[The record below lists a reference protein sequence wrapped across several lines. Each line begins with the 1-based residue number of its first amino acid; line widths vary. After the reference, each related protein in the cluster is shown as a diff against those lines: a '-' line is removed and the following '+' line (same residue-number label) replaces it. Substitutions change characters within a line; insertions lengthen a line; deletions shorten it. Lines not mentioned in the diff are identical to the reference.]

1 MATREETIQKV
12 TNVNSIEAE
21 NDAQEESFPF
31 RIPLLRSYH
40 QPQHSDPINQPP
52 PAMPES
58 LLDAPSSM
66 IEQFQREGFYVF
78 PEVLWPKDVHA
89 LNDRLE
95 DVLRGQYD
103 RNGTPDKLP
112 KKIKTPKPP
121 IQTLDGE
128 EKKSENGDEEDTPTN
143 ATLKKKKRKKG
154 GGVGP
159 IGFSGNYQN
168 VKVLQIINIHKADS
182 LYRRLETNPQ
192 LAHLVAQL
200 AQWPKGARLA
210 QDQIWAKP
218 PGAPPLVFHRDS
230 PYFMFDPN
238 DVVTVWIA
246 LDDMLEELGP
256 LEYVVGSHKWG
267 DGRVGSA
274 SQFFQSS
281 NVHNLLQSAASCEGL
296 TMNDL
301 TIVSMKGMRAGSL
314 SIHHGKIWHG
324 SNKNQSKTKPRRG
337 LGLHF
342 VPANVRFTQEAK
354 QSKLWKPYVEGVVDP
369 SIVELSQEDF
379 PNSQW

>member
-1 MATREETIQKV
+1 VISQSRA
-12 TNVNSIEAE
+12 NNGSLAVNNIY
-21 NDAQEESFPF
+21 SFF
-31 RIPLLRSYH
+31 
-40 QPQHSDPINQPP
+40 
-52 PAMPES
+52 A
-58 LLDAPSSM
+58 
-66 IEQFQREGFYVF
+66 
-78 PEVLWPKDVHA
+78 K
-89 LNDRLE
+89 
-95 DVLRGQYD
+95 GQYD
-103 RNGTPDKLP
+103 RKGTPDKVP

-128 EKKSENGDEEDTPTN
+128 EKKSENGDDEDTPTN
-143 ATLKKKKRKKG
+143 AASKKEKKSKKG
-154 GGVGP
+154 CVGS

-182 LYRRLETNPQ
+182 LYRKLETNPQ

-200 AQWPKGARLA
+200 AQWPQGARLA
-210 QDQIWAKP
+210 QDQVWAKP

-230 PYFMFDPN
+230 PYFMFDPD

-267 DGRVGSA
+267 NGRVGSA

-296 TMNDL
+296 TMDDL
-301 TIVSMKGMRAGSL
+301 TIISMKGIRAGSL

-342 VPANVRFTQEAK
+342 VPANVRFTREAQ
-354 QSKLWKPYVEGVVDP
+354 QSKLWKPYVEGVADP
-369 SIVELSQEDF
+369 STVELSQENF
-379 PNSQW
+379 PICQLQVFGRIDIRNG